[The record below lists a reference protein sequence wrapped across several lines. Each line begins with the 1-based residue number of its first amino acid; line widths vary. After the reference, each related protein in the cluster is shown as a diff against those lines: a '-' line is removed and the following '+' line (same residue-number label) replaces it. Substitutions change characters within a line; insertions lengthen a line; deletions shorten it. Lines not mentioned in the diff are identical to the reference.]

1 MLKILIV
8 EDDRKIIK
16 ILERLI
22 NKNFGCTIFEASNG
36 LEGLS
41 VLHKEKPDLILMDVS
56 MPVMDG
62 IETLEAIRADQEF
75 KNIPVIIM
83 SASNDKETVS
93 KLMKK
98 GISEYILKPLDLNST
113 FERIAKMITSI
124 SKSMEP
130 IGNEIIKNEKSDQS
144 SLLIID
150 PDENFINFFK
160 DTFKEKLSVL
170 TAPDGMKGLEIFLA
184 KQPSS
189 IIISQGLE
197 LLSETLFI
205 KKVRTL
211 NLEVQPK
218 VFLSLGEK
226 DSEPEN
232 KVEFDGIF
240 RKSLSSESLTKELE
254 SVVLIPAETNQINS

>member
-1 MLKILIV
+1 
-8 EDDRKIIK
+8 
-16 ILERLI
+16 
-22 NKNFGCTIFEASNG
+22 
-36 LEGLS
+36 
-41 VLHKEKPDLILMDVS
+41 
-56 MPVMDG
+56 
-62 IETLEAIRADQEF
+62 
-75 KNIPVIIM
+75 
-83 SASNDKETVS
+83 
-93 KLMKK
+93 
-98 GISEYILKPLDLNST
+98 
-113 FERIAKMITSI
+113 
-124 SKSMEP
+124 
-130 IGNEIIKNEKSDQS
+130 
-144 SLLIID
+144 
-150 PDENFINFFK
+150 
-160 DTFKEKLSVL
+160 
-170 TAPDGMKGLEIFLA
+170 MKGLEIFLA